1 MFIGELEI
9 KGYAALAPMAGVAD
23 RAMRE
28 LCREYGAAYVV
39 GELASAKGI
48 SLNDK
53 KSKQLLFVSECERP
67 MGIQLF
73 GDDPETM
80 AVAAEN
86 AMKYKPNFIDIN
98 MGCPA
103 PKVANNGGGSALMK
117 NPVIAGKIV
126 KEIASRVSVP
136 VTVKMRTG
144 WDENSINAVELAK
157 ICEFEGAS
165 AITVHGRN
173 RKQMYAPPVDYDTIT
188 AVKKA
193 VSIPVIANGDI
204 FSGHDAAEMY
214 IRTGCDFVMVGR
226 GAQGMPWIFEQINMF
241 LEKGIIL
248 PEPPVKERMENL
260 IRQVKLMIEYK
271 GERTAICEARKHAS
285 WYMKGLHGAA
295 TYRRECGQLKSLL
308 QLEELCEKV
317 CEDNKNER

>member
-53 KSKQLLFVSECERP
+53 KSKQLLFVSELERP

-80 AVAAEN
+80 AVAAEK
-86 AMKYKPNFIDIN
+86 AMKYKPDFIDIN

-117 NPVIAGKIV
+117 NPVVAGKIV
-126 KEIASRVSVP
+126 KEIVNRVNVP

-157 ICEFEGAS
+157 ICEFEGAK

-193 VSIPVIANGDI
+193 VDVPVIANGDI
-204 FSGHDAAEMY
+204 FSGAAAAEMY
-214 IRTGCDFVMVGR
+214 KRTGCDFVMVGR
-226 GAQGMPWIFEQINMF
+226 GAQGMPWIFAQINAF
-241 LEKGIIL
+241 LEKGVIL
-248 PEPPVKERMENL
+248 PEPPVPERMENL

-295 TYRRECGQLKSLL
+295 MYRRECGGLKSLL

-317 CEDNKNER
+317 CAENIICN